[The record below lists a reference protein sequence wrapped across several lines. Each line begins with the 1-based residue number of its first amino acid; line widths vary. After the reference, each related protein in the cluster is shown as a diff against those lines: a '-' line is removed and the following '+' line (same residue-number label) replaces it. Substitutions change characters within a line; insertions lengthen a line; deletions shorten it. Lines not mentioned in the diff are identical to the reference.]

1 MSHGAGLISRNDVPD
16 IIRAKPF
23 TLPNTMRLVLMLFV
37 LIGIAG
43 AGWGF
48 TQGDTLHTWTS
59 LQVNFLF
66 WLCLAAAST
75 CFSAALHIC
84 NAQWSRPIR
93 RLFESGSNFFLIT
106 PVFLIILYLGHHHMF
121 IWAREPIPGKG
132 SWLTS
137 EFVYIRDIL
146 ALVLLIYLARRVV
159 FFGLRRDFLAI
170 RGGLSGLPKDD
181 VARWNDKHY
190 DRYVAGAKGDALS
203 EIQLTTDRMGRLS
216 PVVIFFYALVISL
229 IAWDQEMSVDPHW
242 YSTMFGGFVFMG
254 AVYLA
259 MAWCSMTVGVARILH
274 PLFRAKVTRA
284 TLHDLGKLLFGFGIF
299 WAYLFW
305 SHYLPI
311 WYGNIPEETGWIV
324 LRLRKEPWHSLAWF
338 VLGSCFIV
346 PFLLGLSRD
355 VKQVP
360 QLLFCTGVIVAI
372 GLWTQ
377 HYLLFAPTIFP
388 DHIPIGI
395 IDIAITLGYMGIYI
409 LCAGSFLERVPLMP
423 FGDLYQKPIQQY

>member
-1 MSHGAGLISRNDVPD
+1 
-16 IIRAKPF
+16 
-23 TLPNTMRLVLMLFV
+23 MRLVLMLFV

>member
-1 MSHGAGLISRNDVPD
+1 MSHGAGFISRNDVPD

-59 LQVNFLF
+59 IQVNFLF

-132 SWLTS
+132 AWLTS
-137 EFVYIRDIL
+137 EFVYVRDIL

-388 DHIPIGI
+388 EHIPIGI